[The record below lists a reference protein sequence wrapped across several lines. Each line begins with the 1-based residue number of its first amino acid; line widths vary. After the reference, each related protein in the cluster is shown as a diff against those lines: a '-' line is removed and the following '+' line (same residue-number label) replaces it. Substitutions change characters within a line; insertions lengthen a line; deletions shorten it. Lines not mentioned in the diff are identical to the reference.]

1 MSRQEVNGFKK
12 GKSGNPSG
20 RPVGTKNSS
29 TKSWAAVRKL
39 AMNDYCEA
47 YQELREAMKLGEG
60 WAHNLFFKELVPKKV
75 YTDTILITPENDTAE
90 ARVAAITRGLSVLDE
105 LTHSEAMEEIKTFSK
120 LKEAEDVTKNETIGG
135 VSVLFLES
143 AEKNSDDVEK

>member
-1 MSRQEVNGFKK
+1 MSMQKANGFKK
-12 GKSGNPSG
+12 GKSGNPFG

-39 AMNDYCEA
+39 ATNDYCTA
-47 YQELREAMKLGEG
+47 YQELRKAMKAGEG

-75 YTDTILITPENDTAE
+75 YTDTILIKPENNTPES
-90 ARVAAITRGLSVLDE
+90 RVAAITSALSVFDE

-120 LKEAEDVTKNETIGG
+120 LKEAEDMSKNENISG

-143 AEKNSDDVEK
+143 SANNNDDDAK